1 MSEQALFGLMAVAQE
16 QQQAAA
22 AQLAVLEQQQAKLT
36 ETIEQARRAV
46 EAMSN
51 AGTASAG
58 LIERATKEAVDKA
71 VTDALASVCQAASD
85 SLASAVAP
93 ALKVIK
99 GAAGSALEAEKSLRD
114 SVGWVG
120 WKWAGICGA
129 ASAGLLVVVW
139 SLAVFMT
146 PSGSEM
152 AELRANATDLERRGG
167 KIKLST
173 CEKRLCARID
183 AQASGVVYGE
193 NGEKWM
199 ILDGY

>member
-71 VTDALASVCQAASD
+71 VTDALASVSQAASD

-99 GAAGSALEAEKSLRD
+99 GAAGSAREAEKAYGIP

-120 WKWAGICGA
+120 SGPG
-129 ASAGLLVVVW
+129 SAVQRVLDCWLW
-139 SLAVFMT
+139 SGRWRCL
-146 PSGSEM
+146 
-152 AELRANATDLERRGG
+152 
-167 KIKLST
+167 
-173 CEKRLCARID
+173 
-183 AQASGVVYGE
+183 
-193 NGEKWM
+193 
-199 ILDGY
+199 